1 MQIVFTDGENKG
13 RIKHMSHLELIR
25 LLVGRELTLR
35 YKRSVLGIGWTL
47 LNPILTS
54 FVLWIVFSFVFA
66 SKLPSGQQFAPYLMA
81 GILLNTFFN
90 QGLMASAESIAG
102 NGGVLTK
109 IYIPPQIFAVSAAL
123 AALVNFLIGFLPL
136 AIVVII
142 SGQNLSLWLPISLVV
157 GLFMAIFV
165 AGIGLTLSIL
175 FIRFDDS
182 RNIVSVLLMIT
193 MYLTPIFY
201 PVSVLNSTMETI
213 VRLNPITSYLEIFRW
228 AFSNNASPSGRDWIF
243 MIVTSLFSIII
254 GTYFFKRRWPK
265 TVAML

>member
-1 MQIVFTDGENKG
+1 MINPVK
-13 RIKHMSHLELIR
+13 HLEIIR

-66 SKLPSGQQFAPYLMA
+66 SRLPSGQQYAPFLMA
-81 GILLNTFFN
+81 GILLNTFFQ

-102 NGGVLTK
+102 NGGILTK

-123 AALVNFLIGFLPL
+123 AAMVNFLIGFLPL
-136 AIVVII
+136 SIVVVI
-142 SGQNLSLWLPISLVV
+142 SGQNISIWLPVSIVV
-157 GLFMAIFV
+157 ALFMAIFV
-165 AGIGLTLSIL
+165 AGIGLILSIL

-182 RNIVSVLLMIT
+182 RSIVAVLLMIT
-193 MYLTPIFY
+193 VYLTPIFY
-201 PVSVLNSTMETI
+201 PVSILNSTMQNI

-228 AFSNNASPSGRDWIF
+228 AFSNNASPSGRDWFF
-243 MIVTSLFSIII
+243 MVVTSLASISL
-254 GTYFFKRRWPK
+254 GTFFFNKKWPK

>member
-1 MQIVFTDGENKG
+1 MIASVK
-13 RIKHMSHLELIR
+13 HLELIR

-81 GILLNTFFN
+81 GLLLNIFFS

-109 IYIPPQIFAVSAAL
+109 IHIPPQIFAISASL
-123 AALVNFLIGFLPL
+123 AALVNFTIGFLPL
-136 AIVVII
+136 ALVVLI
-142 SGQNLSLWLPISLVV
+142 SGQNLSLWLPASLVV
-157 GLFMAIFV
+157 AFFMAIFV
-165 AGIGLTLSIL
+165 SGIGLTLSIL

-182 RNIVSVLLMIT
+182 RNIVAVLLMIT

-201 PVSVLNSTMETI
+201 PVSVLNSTMQNI
-213 VRLNPITSYLEIFRW
+213 VRWNPLTSYLEIFRW

-243 MIVTSLFSIII
+243 MIVTSLASISI
-254 GTYFFKRRWPK
+254 GTYFFKKKWPQ
-265 TVAML
+265 TMAML

>member
-1 MQIVFTDGENKG
+1 MAVGLENEVMIGCVK
-13 RIKHMSHLELIR
+13 HLELIR
-25 LLVGRELTLR
+25 LLVGREITLR
-35 YKRSVLGIGWTL
+35 YKRSVLGVGWTL

-66 SKLPSGQQFAPYLMA
+66 SRLPSGQQFAPYLMA
-81 GILLNTFFN
+81 GILLSTFFN
-90 QGLMASAESIAG
+90 QGLLASAESIAG
-102 NGGVLTK
+102 NAGVLTK

-142 SGQNLSLWLPISLVV
+142 SGQNLSLWLPVSIVV
-157 GLFMAIFV
+157 ALLMAIFV

-182 RNIVSVLLMIT
+182 RNIVAVLLMIT
-193 MYLTPIFY
+193 MYLTPVFY
-201 PVSVLNSTMETI
+201 PISVLNSTMQSI
-213 VRLNPITSYLEIFRW
+213 VRWNPITSYLEIFRW
-228 AFSNNASPSGRDWIF
+228 AFSNNASPSSREWIF
-243 MIVTSLFSIII
+243 MIVTSLFSITI
-254 GTYFFKRRWPK
+254 GTYFFKKKWPS